1 MNEESNSR
9 TVEQVQLT
17 DSTTAETATKSTFHH
32 IGFVVP
38 SIADS
43 VQGFIATLRAE
54 WDGVIFHDPNQVVRV
69 TFLRS
74 QAAGSPWLELVE
86 PAGDDSPVI
95 PFLKKGG
102 GLHHLC
108 YEVENLEEELAFS
121 RSKGGILT
129 RKPVPA
135 VAFNGRRIAW
145 VYTKNKLLI
154 EYLERA

>member
-1 MNEESNSR
+1 MNERLNSR
-9 TVEQVQLT
+9 TGM
-17 DSTTAETATKSTFHH
+17 DSAMDEVALKSRFHH
-32 IGFVVP
+32 VGIVVP

-43 VQGFIATLRAE
+43 VRGFIAALQAE

-74 QAAGSPWLELVE
+74 QATGSPMLELIE

-108 YEVENLEEELAFS
+108 YEVENLEDQLAFG
-121 RSKGGILT
+121 RSKGGILAK
-129 RKPVPA
+129 KPMPA
-135 VAFNGRRIAW
+135 VAFKGRRIAW
-145 VYTKNKLLI
+145 LYTKNKLLI
-154 EYLERA
+154 EYLEGG